1 MKAIFRNG
9 HRWPPTLGRLLAAA
23 LVAAP
28 LALAATADAL
38 AQGFGDLIVTPTRV
52 VLEGRTTTDQ
62 VLLSNRGA
70 ETATFRI
77 SLSLMAMDEE
87 GNLKET
93 ETPPPGLQS
102 ATELLRYAPRQVV
115 IPPGGTQVVRLT
127 VRKPQG
133 LADGEYRSHLF
144 MRAVPPED
152 RGTGIATTPGAAGEL
167 TIELIPIFGISI
179 PVIVRHGTLPAA
191 EARLSDL
198 SIERGE
204 QGTAVHATIHR
215 EGLSSLYG
223 DVIVRYLRDGAEPL
237 VVGEISR
244 LAVYPEISQRR
255 VVVRLSPPEGTRLE
269 NGRLEVVYRAATE
282 ASAPLAT
289 AMIDIK

>member
-9 HRWPPTLGRLLAAA
+9 HRRVAA
-23 LVAAP
+23 LGHRLIIAFLAAP
-28 LALAATADAL
+28 LVVAATADAV
-38 AQGFGDLIVTPTRV
+38 AQGFGDLIVTPTRL
-52 VLEGRTTTDQ
+52 VLEGRRTTDQ

-87 GNLKET
+87 GNLAET
-93 ETPPPGLQS
+93 DTPPSGLQS

-127 VRKPQG
+127 VRKPQD
-133 LADGEYRSHLF
+133 LAEGEYRSHLF

-152 RGTGIATTPGAAGEL
+152 RGTGIAATPGAAGEL

-179 PVIVRHGTLPAA
+179 PVIVRHGNLPQA

-198 SIERGE
+198 AIEPRE
-204 QGTAVHATIHR
+204 QGSVLRATIHR
-215 EGLSSLYG
+215 EGVSSLYG

-237 VVGEISR
+237 MVGEISR
-244 LAVYPEISQRR
+244 LAVYPEIRQRR
-255 VVVRLSPPEGTRLE
+255 VAVPLLPPEGVRLE
-269 NGRLEVVYRAATE
+269 GGRLEVVYQAATD
-282 ASAPLAT
+282 AAAPLAAAT
-289 AMIDIK
+289 VDVK